1 MTSAWKKLR
10 SCLKR
15 AKVESKNAVVDHMSP
30 LAASVR
36 AKLLS
41 SLYATVVQATCGV
54 VASFARQL
62 GAAFAPF
69 ADALVV
75 PLLNA
80 ACVRRMS
87 AEDPA
92 DRRGVLGRQST
103 NPMQS
108 T

>member
-1 MTSAWKKLR
+1 
-10 SCLKR
+10 
-15 AKVESKNAVVDHMSP
+15 
-30 LAASVR
+30 ASVR